1 MKYILVLCISL
12 LVSCASEGQAPTT
25 VPTLAPVATPM
36 PITPTLGNC
45 AFVEATQNLPDLT
58 TQVDKAMK
66 ELQSDAS
73 GRAEAYGE
81 NCVYAGSGQSVF
93 TAKETDFYITAN
105 VKNIK
110 DNNELGKW
118 IVSAM
123 TIVNTLPPD
132 SISGPQAGFVE
143 FIFTAND
150 GRTILRVPIN
160 KYKSLPANTSPA
172 DLIKTLFPNP

>member
-1 MKYILVLCISL
+1 
-12 LVSCASEGQAPTT
+12 
-25 VPTLAPVATPM
+25 M
-36 PITPTLGNC
+36 PAG
-45 AFVEATQNLPDLT
+45 A
-58 TQVDKAMK
+58 
-66 ELQSDAS
+66 
-73 GRAEAYGE
+73 AEAYGE

-132 SISGPQAGFVE
+132 SISGPKRDLLNLFSLLTTVE
-143 FIFTAND
+143 RSCVFQSTNIRA
-150 GRTILRVPIN
+150 
-160 KYKSLPANTSPA
+160 SLQIPVLPT
-172 DLIKTLFPNP
+172 